1 MADFATGGALVPAP
15 VWSTALPN
23 WETKLLAG
31 ESLVPDLP
39 LFEEEAARALRV
51 FKRLRMHDVVGTPTM
66 GEAAGPWLFPIV
78 EAIFGSFDV
87 ETNRRLIQEFF
98 WLIPKKNAKTS
109 SAAAIMLT
117 ALILNV
123 RPAAEFSLIAPTK
136 DIADRSFKQA
146 AGAIRLDPALSRKF
160 HIQTHIRTITHRTSD
175 AKLEVKAADT
185 DTVTG
190 LKSTGTLIDET
201 HVFASKSR
209 AADIFVEIRGALA
222 ARPDGFLIQITTQSK
237 DPPSGVFKSELQ
249 NARDVRDGKLAL
261 PLLPILYE
269 LPRKIITSSRWKQR
283 KYWPLVNPNMGRS
296 VDEAFLERELMKAE
310 REGPQALVLFGS
322 QHFNIEI
329 GLGLRSD
336 RWAGA
341 EYWERR
347 ADPLLTDMSFGESV
361 DVILERCEVV
371 VVGIDGGGL
380 DDLFG
385 LCVLGRE
392 REETEMMVR
401 HPDGIVRPTKVK
413 RWLAAHH
420 AWCHEGVLKRR
431 QTIAQNLQ
439 DFAKRFELTIVG
451 DELGDLTEIVA
462 IVEKIKDAGVLG
474 GVAVDPAGLGEFVDA
489 MNSIGINADNK
500 LLIGVPQSFGLMN
513 AIKTTER
520 KLVNGTLLHGG
531 GNLMAWCVGNVKIE
545 PTATAIRATKQNAGD
560 AKIDPWCALQDAA
573 WLMVTNPKPQGR
585 SMYDREAGDDTS
597 SEDVENDA
605 NKDTRTDWSP
615 QVLNDPRHPDF
626 EEHKRRFERWQ
637 DERPDEEDF

>member
-1 MADFATGGALVPAP
+1 MAAIATGSALVPASL
-15 VWSTALPN
+15 WSTALPN
-23 WETKLLAG
+23 WEVKLLAG

-51 FKRLRMHDVVGTPTM
+51 FKRLKMHDVVGTPTM

-78 EAIFGSFDV
+78 ESIFGSFDV
-87 ETNRRLIQEFF
+87 KANKRMIQEFF
-98 WLIPKKNAKTS
+98 WLIPKKNSKTS

-123 RPAAEFSLIAPTK
+123 RPSAEFTLIAPTK
-136 DIADRSFKQA
+136 DIADRSFAAA
-146 AGAIRLDPALSRKF
+146 AGAIRLDAVLMKKF
-160 HIQTHIRTITHRTSD
+160 HIQTHIRTITHRTTG

-185 DTVTG
+185 DVVTG

-201 HVFASKSR
+201 HVFASKSK

-237 DPPSGVFKSELQ
+237 DPPAGVFKTELQ
-249 NARDVRDGKLAL
+249 NARDVRDGKLSL

-269 LPRKIITSSRWKQR
+269 LPRKVITTSAWKQE
-283 KYWPLVNPNMGRS
+283 KYWPLVNPNIGRS
-296 VDEAFLERELMKAE
+296 VDIDFLRNELVKAE
-310 REGPQALVLFGS
+310 RAGPQALVLFAS
-322 QHFNIEI
+322 QHFDVEV

-347 ADPLLTDMSFGESV
+347 ADPLLADMSFGESV
-361 DVILERCEVV
+361 DVILDRCEVV

-392 REETEMMVR
+392 REEIELMIR
-401 HPDGIVRPTKVK
+401 HPDGVIRPTKIK

-431 QTIAQNLQ
+431 QSIAQHLE
-439 DFAKRFELTIVG
+439 DFSKRFELTIVG
-451 DELGDLTEIVA
+451 DELGDLTEIVSV
-462 IVEKIKDAGVLG
+462 VERVKEAGLLG
-474 GVAVDPAGLGEFVDA
+474 GVACDPAGLGEFVDA
-489 MNSIGINADNK
+489 MNAIGINAENK

-520 KLVNGTLLHGG
+520 KLVNGTLLHSGG
-531 GNLMAWCVGNVKIE
+531 DLMAWCVGNVKIE

-585 SMYDREAGDDTS
+585 SMYDREPGEG
-597 SEDVENDA
+597 SEPEDEEA
-605 NKDTRTDWSP
+605 IKDTRTDW
-615 QVLNDPRHPDF
+615 DPKILQDTRHPDF

-637 DERPDEEDF
+637 DAQPEEDF